1 MRIRYVVVDNSDV
14 SFSNLVKNDTICSS
28 DLCGY
33 SSFQSEVEA
42 VEHVAGILAIEETR
56 EFFIKR
62 VKVKE
67 D

>member
-1 MRIRYVVVDNSDV
+1 MRIRYVVVENSDN
-14 SFSNLVKNDTICSS
+14 SFSNLVRNGIIYSS

-42 VEHVAGILAIEETR
+42 VEYVCATLAIEETK
-56 EFFIKR
+56 EFCIKR